1 MLLSLA
7 ADVTG
12 VAALL
17 GHAAADLLIH
27 GLAHRLL
34 LRRAAVLLGHRA
46 ADRPVDL
53 GAHLQHII
61 VTIISTDI
69 YTLYCTDIYGDLHSV
84 LH

>member
-1 MLLSLA
+1 MSVLLLLSLA

-27 GLAHRLL
+27 GLAHGL
-34 LRRAAVLLGHRA
+34 LRRRGAVLLGHRA

-53 GAHLQHII
+53 GAHLQQSG
-61 VTIISTDI
+61 VISTDI
-69 YTLYCTDIYGDLHSV
+69 YTPY
-84 LH
+84 